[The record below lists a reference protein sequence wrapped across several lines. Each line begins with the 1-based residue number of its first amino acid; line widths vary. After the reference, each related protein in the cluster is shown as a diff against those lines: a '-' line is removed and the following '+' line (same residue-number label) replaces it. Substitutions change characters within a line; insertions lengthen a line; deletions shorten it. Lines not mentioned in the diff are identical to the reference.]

1 MGTRQKTR
9 KNKLSEYVI
18 AIPSYKRTEILQTK
32 TLATLKTYG
41 IPSSKIHI
49 FVANSEE
56 EDSYRKALPKDLYG
70 KIIVAIKGI
79 REVRNFITNYFPV
92 GKKIVCMDDD
102 IKEFLEY
109 DESAPRKEKHLTSLK
124 KIIDLGFSTCKKFN
138 LRLWGIYPI
147 ANGFFMKPSVT
158 TDLKFIVG
166 VCFGF
171 INPGLKQLT
180 IPVNMKTDYYITLRM
195 YELDGG
201 VVRINSVAPKTA
213 YYKESGGIQ
222 ADPGRQEKSEEATKQ
237 LLKLYPD
244 YVKVNPHRK
253 SGFTEIRIRDSKKKE
268 KDKEKEKE
276 DP

>member
-1 MGTRQKTR
+1 MGTKTR
-9 KNKLSEYVI
+9 KIKTSDYVI
-18 AIPSYKRTEILQTK
+18 AIPSYKRTEVLQSK
-32 TLATLKTYG
+32 TLAVLKSYG
-41 IPSSKIHI
+41 ISASKIHI
-49 FVANSEE
+49 FVADKDEE
-56 EDSYRKALPKDLYG
+56 ESYRKALPKDSYG

-102 IKEFLEY
+102 IKEFIQY
-109 DESAPRKEKHLTSLK
+109 DESTKRKEKHLTSLK
-124 KIIDLGFSTCKKFN
+124 RIIELGFSTCKKMN

-147 ANGFFMKPSVT
+147 ANGFFMKPTVS
-158 TDLKFIVG
+158 TDLKFVVG

-171 INPGLKQLT
+171 INPGLKQLN

-222 ADPGRQEKSEEATKQ
+222 ADPGRQKKSEEATKA
-237 LLKLYPD
+237 LLELYPE
-244 YVKVNPHRK
+244 YVTVNPHRK

-268 KDKEKEKE
+268 KEKE
-276 DP
+276 